1 MKQEGDASTFS
12 FQLMISSQ
20 QTPLLSARRVVH
32 HYFGFLP
39 LFYFNHT
46 SAQMYTHAEEPFAY
60 MLGFVRMGLIIYL
73 NGA

>member
-32 HYFGFLP
+32 HS
-39 LFYFNHT
+39 